1 MHRFDET
8 RVLPY
13 SPKQLYD
20 LVADIGKYPDFLPWC
35 RGARVGERLGDVLT
49 ADLIVGNRFFRETFT
64 SRVTFFEDS
73 DPKRIDVE
81 YIKGPMRHMEN
92 HWVFAKASEDEGA
105 GTRLEFHVAFE
116 FSSLILEK
124 MMGTF
129 FDEASR
135 RMISAFETRAVQLH
149 GDPLQ

>member
-35 RGARVGERLGDVLT
+35 RGARVGERLGDELT
-49 ADLIVGNRFFRETFT
+49 ADLIVGNQFFRETF
-64 SRVTFFEDS
+64 
-73 DPKRIDVE
+73 
-81 YIKGPMRHMEN
+81 KGPMRHMEN

-124 MMGTF
+124 MMGAF

>member
-13 SPKQLYD
+13 SPEQLYD
-20 LVADIGKYPDFLPWC
+20 LVADIGQYPDFLPWC
-35 RGARVGERLGDVLT
+35 RGARVGERLGDELT

-64 SRVTFFEDS
+64 SRVTFSEDAA
-73 DPKRIDVE
+73 PMRIDVE

-92 HWVFAKASEDEGA
+92 HWVFAKASEGEGA
-105 GTRLEFHVAFE
+105 GTQLEFHVAFE

-124 MMGTF
+124 MMGAF

-135 RMISAFETRAVQLH
+135 RMISAFETRAAQLH
-149 GDPLQ
+149 GDPLK